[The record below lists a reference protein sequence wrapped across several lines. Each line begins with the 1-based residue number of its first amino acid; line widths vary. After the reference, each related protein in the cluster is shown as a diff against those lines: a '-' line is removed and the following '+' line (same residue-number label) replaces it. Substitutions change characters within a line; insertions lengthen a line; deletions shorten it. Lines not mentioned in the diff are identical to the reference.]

1 MEQETKISYL
11 QAELDRKNN
20 DAKKFDRAI
29 EQIRREKQVNRDLK
43 QENKLLT
50 NTLAIVEKTMNQ
62 LTAERDKLR
71 TEN

>member
-1 MEQETKISYL
+1 MEQETKIRYL